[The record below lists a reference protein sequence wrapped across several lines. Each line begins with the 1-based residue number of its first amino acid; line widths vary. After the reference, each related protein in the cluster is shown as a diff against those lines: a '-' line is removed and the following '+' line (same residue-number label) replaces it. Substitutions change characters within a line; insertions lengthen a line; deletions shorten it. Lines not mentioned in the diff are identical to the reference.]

1 MLYAA
6 VIFVCITYIYGDLL
20 GYSYVFISM
29 LWFGAVVDETID
41 CLILSFKL
49 IFSGGRLLE
58 ATLLSVMLLVAAV
71 ITSGRWQLTVTVTS
85 G

>member
-6 VIFVCITYIYGDLL
+6 AIFVCITDIYGDLL
-20 GYSYVFISM
+20 GYYYVFISM
-29 LWFGAVVDETID
+29 LCFGAVVDETLD
-41 CLILSFKL
+41 CLIPSLKL

-58 ATLLSVMLLVAAV
+58 GTLLSVMLLVAAV
-71 ITSGRWQLTVTVTS
+71 INFDRWQLTVTVTS